1 MRHLPTPF
9 SLRRALCASF
19 AVAALSAFALPA
31 AHAQSYPNK
40 PIKFVVPFSAGSAT
54 DNVGRILAQAM
65 GEAMGQPITVENKAG
80 ANGIL
85 GAEVVKAAP
94 ADGYTFLV
102 TTSTT
107 QAANV
112 HLYRKLPYDPVKDF
126 TPIGKIGETGFILM
140 VNTDFPAKDM
150 KEFVAYAKANPG
162 KLAFGH
168 GSSGSLVSAAM
179 LTELAGHQC
188 ALQKHSPGLDR
199 FARWPNS
206 IRVCRHRQC
215 RVANER
221 WPHAWLGRDDQTTCR

>member
-85 GAEVVKAAP
+85 GAEVVKAALPTATPSWSPP
-94 ADGYTFLV
+94 APPKPPMCTC
-102 TTSTT
+102 TAS
-107 QAANV
+107 
-112 HLYRKLPYDPVKDF
+112 
-126 TPIGKIGETGFILM
+126 
-140 VNTDFPAKDM
+140 
-150 KEFVAYAKANPG
+150 
-162 KLAFGH
+162 
-168 GSSGSLVSAAM
+168 
-179 LTELAGHQC
+179 
-188 ALQKHSPGLDR
+188 
-199 FARWPNS
+199 
-206 IRVCRHRQC
+206 CRMT
-215 RVANER
+215 
-221 WPHAWLGRDDQTTCR
+221 L